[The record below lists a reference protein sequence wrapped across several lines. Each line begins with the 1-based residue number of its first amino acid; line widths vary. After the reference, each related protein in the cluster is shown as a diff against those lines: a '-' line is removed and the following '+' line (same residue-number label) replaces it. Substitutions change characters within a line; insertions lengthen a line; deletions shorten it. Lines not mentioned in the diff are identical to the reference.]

1 MTVRTRTFRRGSR
14 TLPIAAALT
23 AAMFAFG
30 EFAPLHAQERPRTL
44 FELLFAP
51 SRPREAREPKPPV
64 KTQRVKKPSTK
75 TKVAKRET
83 TQDPVAEEVVK
94 AADAKV
100 ILVVGDF
107 LGDGLAEGLTEAFAA
122 NASVRVVDKTNGSS
136 GIVRN
141 DFYDWPKEVPA
152 LIDAEKPVAVIVMLG
167 TNDRQEMRVSGT
179 RVPVRTPEWAKEYEQ
194 RVATLAKAVRDKQ
207 APLIWVGMPPFKQN
221 SMSSDMLALN
231 DVFRAGAEAAGG
243 AFVDIWDGFVD
254 ENGAFATTGPDI
266 KGNPVRL
273 RSGDNGLNFTSAA
286 KRKVAFYVEKP
297 LEKILGPQKQQLIGA
312 ATPST
317 GIPDPATPGAPVNLD
332 RTAPMALTD
341 PELDGG
347 GELLGASFSTSNTAR
362 TPAEKMSIE
371 GIAPSPVAGRADD
384 FGDGEPAR
392 AAAPLPASPEQTT
405 AIPPKPRG

>member
-1 MTVRTRTFRRGSR
+1 
-14 TLPIAAALT
+14 
-23 AAMFAFG
+23 MFAFG
-30 EFAPLHAQERPRTL
+30 EFAPLRAQEQRPRTL
-44 FELLFAP
+44 FEMLFAP
-51 SRPREAREPKPPV
+51 SRPRQAPEPKASV
-64 KTQRVKKPSTK
+64 KTQRVKKQSARTK
-75 TKVAKRET
+75 IAKREAG
-83 TQDPVAEEVVK
+83 QDAIAEDVVK
-94 AADAKV
+94 APDAKV

-122 NASVRVVDKTNGSS
+122 NASVRVVDRTNGSS

-141 DFYDWPKEVPA
+141 DFYDWSAEVPA
-152 LIDAEKPVAVIVMLG
+152 LIDAEKPAAVIVMLG
-167 TNDRQEMRVSGT
+167 TNDRQEMRLAGG
-179 RVPVRTPEWAKEYEQ
+179 RAQLRTPEWAKEYEL
-194 RVATLAKAVRDKQ
+194 RVAALAKAVRDKQ
-207 APLIWVGMPPFKQN
+207 APLIWVGMPPFKQS

-231 DVFRAGAEAAGG
+231 DVFKAGAEAAGG

-254 ENGAFATTGPDI
+254 ENGAFVTTGPDI

-317 GIPDPATPGAPVNLD
+317 GIPEPAAPSGPVNLD
-332 RTAPMALTD
+332 RTSPMALTD

-347 GELLGASFSTSNTAR
+347 GELLGASFSAPGAAR

-371 GIAPSPVAGRADD
+371 GLTPNPVAGRADD

-392 AAAPLPASPEQTT
+392 AAAPLPASPERTT